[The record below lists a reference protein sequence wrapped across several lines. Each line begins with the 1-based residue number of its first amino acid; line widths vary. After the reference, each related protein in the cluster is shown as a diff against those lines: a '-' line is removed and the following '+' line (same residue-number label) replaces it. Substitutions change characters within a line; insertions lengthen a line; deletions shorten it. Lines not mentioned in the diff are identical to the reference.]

1 MSRAA
6 TLATLAG
13 LTAAGT
19 LVVSTLA
26 GCGGDPTDGYCGAVR
41 DHQQELGRIVGSGDQ
56 DALLQAADILRDLR
70 DKAPGDIRD
79 EYQQVVSSADALRDA
94 ADAAGVDPATY
105 DRRHPP
111 AGLSAAEKARIDA
124 AAKQVGSAA
133 TLAAFQDI
141 DQEVRDVCQTPLT
154 A

>member
-1 MSRAA
+1 VSGLP
-6 TLATLAG
+6 LARLAG
-13 LTAAGT
+13 CAAAGA
-19 LVVSTLA
+19 LVVSTLVA
-26 GCGGDPTDGYCGAVR
+26 CGGEPTEDYCGAVR
-41 DHQQELGRIVGSGDQ
+41 DHQRELGEIIGSGDQ
-56 DALLQAADILRDLR
+56 DALLRAADILRDLR
-70 DKAPGDIRD
+70 DRAPGDIRD
-79 EYQQVVSSADALRDA
+79 EYQQVLSSADALRDA

-105 DRRHPP
+105 DRDHPP
-111 AGLSAAEKARIDA
+111 AGLSAAAKARIDA